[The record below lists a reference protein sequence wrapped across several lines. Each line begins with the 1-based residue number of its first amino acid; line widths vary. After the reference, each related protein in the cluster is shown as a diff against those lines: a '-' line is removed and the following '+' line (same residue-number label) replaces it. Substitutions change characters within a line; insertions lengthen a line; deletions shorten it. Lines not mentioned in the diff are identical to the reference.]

1 MGEDFEEGAPF
12 FFATQRPPTA
22 MAQDDDIFLTV
33 TAAVPTFP
41 GQVEDIDIILSI
53 EYAQRAIAQLQ
64 QAVDLALRSEAPR
77 GRESPGGAGSVPQSL
92 PGATAPVSLTR
103 NPIDQLGL
111 SFPTVAKRP
120 IGNPD

>member
-33 TAAVPTFP
+33 TAAAPTFP
-41 GQVEDIDIILSI
+41 SQVDIDIILSI
-53 EYAQRAIAQLQ
+53 EYAQHAIAQLR

-77 GRESPGGAGSVPQSL
+77 GRESPGDAGSVPQSL
-92 PGATAPVSLTR
+92 PGATAPVQPHTKS
-103 NPIDQLGL
+103 D
-111 SFPTVAKRP
+111 
-120 IGNPD
+120 

>member
-1 MGEDFEEGAPF
+1 MDEDFEEGAPF

-53 EYAQRAIAQLQ
+53 EFAQHAIAQLR
-64 QAVDLALRSEAPR
+64 QAVDSALGSEAPR
-77 GRESPGGAGSVPQSL
+77 GRESPGDAGSVPQSL
-92 PGATAPVSLTR
+92 PGATAPVQPHTKS
-103 NPIDQLGL
+103 D
-111 SFPTVAKRP
+111 
-120 IGNPD
+120 